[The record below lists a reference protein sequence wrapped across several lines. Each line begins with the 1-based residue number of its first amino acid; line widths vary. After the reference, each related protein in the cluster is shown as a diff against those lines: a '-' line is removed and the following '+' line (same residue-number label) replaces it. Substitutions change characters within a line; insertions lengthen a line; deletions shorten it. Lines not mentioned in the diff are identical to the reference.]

1 VIPNGPMGPPATL
14 DPLGASALAPPGP
27 AMARGAKPPAPP
39 DLLKK
44 EKADEWRSRIA
55 ASEKYRDTFL
65 TKWKDNVRHRVQQ
78 PFSGVKDGDEPDRLS
93 LPEDWARTKQ
103 KAAQLNYQMP
113 KIVAVAKHPS
123 YEDKAAAVTADLN
136 DVLHYECQAAYMMD
150 ECLADVINAAGVMV
164 SVIGLERHT
173 EDVEIEMPGVPLVD
187 PFGGL
192 SPSMAP
198 PEKLTVKKIVAQK
211 FTWDRVSPADF
222 LWPAE
227 FRSSNW
233 DNSPWLGVQQ
243 WMTVEGAKKT
253 FEKLP
258 ADFEGGSERKP
269 RGLTDDID
277 KLYVDADQYVR
288 VTQIWYYAWLYDTDK
303 YHPECIRRLVF
314 VEGHDEPVEFDQTD
328 WQEWVEEVPPQ
339 PAPPAPPPMPGQPPA
354 PPPQEQPG
362 RPGYYK
368 GLRKLPIR
376 VATLT
381 YVSDKA
387 IPPSD
392 TEAGRPQVRE
402 LIRSRSQMLR
412 QRDHSVPIRWYNVNL
427 VDDEIAE
434 ALKRGEYQ
442 DIVPVNGDG
451 SRMIGEVARAN
462 YPRESFQFQSIIGND
477 LDRAWSLSNNQLATQ
492 TDTERSA
499 TESKIV
505 QGAGQIR
512 LDYEKG
518 RCNRFLVEGSEVLF
532 SLMQKFRAG
541 TKYVRVPKLGGEELT
556 AVEPADLLGEFQFD
570 IVADSSD
577 RVDITTRQAN
587 TLKLYNLLA
596 NSKSVDRQ
604 QLERELI
611 TLHGHDPTKII
622 RKEPPAEK
630 PEAPNVSYRFS
641 GEDLLN
647 PMAVALLLKTGVQLT
662 PQDIK
667 AAAMMIQDAVGQ
679 MMTRHLVP
687 GQPGQPGGAQ
697 PGGPGAGGPMAGP
710 AGGPP
715 SPNGGPPVT
724 PPEMNEPILKRAGDG
739 SRFM

>member
-1 VIPNGPMGPPATL
+1 
-14 DPLGASALAPPGP
+14 
-27 AMARGAKPPAPP
+27 
-39 DLLKK
+39 
-44 EKADEWRSRIA
+44 
-55 ASEKYRDTFL
+55 
-65 TKWKDNVRHRVQQ
+65 
-78 PFSGVKDGDEPDRLS
+78 
-93 LPEDWARTKQ
+93 
-103 KAAQLNYQMP
+103 
-113 KIVAVAKHPS
+113 
-123 YEDKAAAVTADLN
+123 
-136 DVLHYECQAAYMMD
+136 MMD

-164 SVIGLERHT
+164 SIIGFERHT
-173 EDVEIEMPGVPLVD
+173 EAVEVEMPGVPSVD
-187 PFGGL
+187 AFGNL
-192 SPSMAP
+192 SPATAS
-198 PEKLTVKKIVAQK
+198 ERITVQQIVAQK

-233 DNSPWLGVQQ
+233 DNAPWLGVQS

-253 FEKLP
+253 FETLP
-258 ADFEGGSERKP
+258 PDFEGGTEHKP

-288 VTQIWYYAWLYDTDK
+288 VTQVWYYAWLYDTDK
-303 YHPECIRRLVF
+303 FHPECIRRLIF
-314 VEGHDEPVEFDQTD
+314 VEGHDEPVAYDQTD
-328 WQEWVEEVPPQ
+328 WQEWVPEVPPQ
-339 PAPPAPPPMPGQPPA
+339 PAPPPMPPGPGQPPPPMA
-354 PPPQEQPG
+354 PDQPG
-362 RPGYYK
+362 KPGYYK
-368 GLRKLPIR
+368 GLRRLPIR

-477 LDRAWSLSNNQLATQ
+477 LDRSWSLSNNQLGSQ

-505 QGAGQIR
+505 QSAGQIR

-518 RCNRFLVEGSEVLF
+518 RINRFLVEGAEVLF

-541 TKYVRVPKLGGEELT
+541 TKYVRVPKLGGEDLQ
-556 AVEPADLLGEFQFD
+556 AVAPADLLGEFQFD

-577 RVDITTRQAN
+577 RVDIQTRQTN

-596 NSKSVDRQ
+596 NSKSVDRSA
-604 QLERELI
+604 LERELI
-611 TLHGHDPTKII
+611 QLHGHDPTKII
-622 RKEPPAEK
+622 RKEPPEDK
-630 PEAPNVSYRFS
+630 PEAPNISYRFS
-641 GEDLLN
+641 GEDMLN
-647 PMAVALLLKTGVQLT
+647 PLVVALMMKAGVQLT

-679 MMTRHLVP
+679 MMTRHL
-687 GQPGQPGGAQ
+687 QPGQPGA
-697 PGGPGAGGPMAGP
+697 PGGAVPGGPMAP
-710 AGGPP
+710 GPP
-715 SPNGGPPVT
+715 LLAAPPGPPAAGPPVT